1 MIRNSDILSICKG
14 YKGKR
19 ALIRTRSIRPTRLL
33 LALAAG
39 AVFAS
44 CGDAPPEQDFYVEP
58 EPPDNPT
65 QLTDA
70 AAVEVADRAALPPES
85 QLLSVGGSGVAGD
98 VTVTTGPDGVAF
110 TIEVAGLP
118 EAAEYSVHVH
128 RGVCAEGGP
137 VAAAL
142 TAVTGSAD
150 GSGSSTTRLP
160 AAEVPANEPVF
171 VQLHGPNGTPLACG
185 DLVEAEP

>member
-1 MIRNSDILSICKG
+1 MIRNSAIFAICKSH
-14 YKGKR
+14 KGKR
-19 ALIRTRSIRPTRLL
+19 TLIRTRPIRPIHFLL
-33 LALAAG
+33 VLGAG

-58 EPPDNPT
+58 ELPDNPT
-65 QLTDA
+65 ELTDA
-70 AAVEVADRAALPPES
+70 AAVEVADRTALPPQS
-85 QLLSVGGSGVAGD
+85 PLLPVDASGVAGD

-110 TIEVAGLP
+110 TLAVGGLP
-118 EAAEYSVHVH
+118 GAAEYAVHVH
-128 RGVCAEGGP
+128 RGVCVEGGP

-142 TAVTGSAD
+142 TSVTGAAD

-160 AAEVPANEPVF
+160 ASEVPTNEPVF

>member
-1 MIRNSDILSICKG
+1 LINS
-14 YKGKR
+14 R
-19 ALIRTRSIRPTRLL
+19 RIRPSQLL
-33 LALAAG
+33 FVFGAG
-39 AVFAS
+39 TLFAG

-58 EPPDNPT
+58 ELPDNPT
-65 QLTDA
+65 ELTDA
-70 AAVEVADRAALPPES
+70 AAVQVADRAALPPES

-110 TIEVAGLP
+110 TVEVAGLP

-142 TAVTGSAD
+142 ATVTGSAD

-160 AAEVPANEPVF
+160 ASEVPTNEPVF
-171 VQLHGPNGTPLACG
+171 VQLHAPSGTPLACG